1 VHAGPADQVHRPLIR
16 LDDQI
21 GEDHRSTVGDG
32 LPRLDPGAAVLA
44 GLDHDGCPT
53 VTGHDGVAHWEGVLG
68 RLSGQNCESTRP
80 SAAMQSCSC
89 RFSAG

>member
-44 GLDHDGCPT
+44 GLDHDGC
-53 VTGHDGVAHWEGVLG
+53 
-68 RLSGQNCESTRP
+68 RP
-80 SAAMQSCSC
+80 
-89 RFSAG
+89 